1 MCIREI
7 VSLGSTCT
15 FDLTPLL
22 NSVLFQTKS
31 TPRLNGKLGEVID
44 EDCGLFGA
52 DAVRWA
58 VSFEGEEKPMK
69 LADFQLGRADALQAS
84 AK

>member
-1 MCIREI
+1 
-7 VSLGSTCT
+7 
-15 FDLTPLL
+15 
-22 NSVLFQTKS
+22 
-31 TPRLNGKLGEVID
+31 LNGKLGEVID